1 MTTFSTMTNQTKIR
15 LSFFHS
21 LRAKLILLFL
31 LVSLLPLITLG
42 VLAYTQ
48 TNKALK
54 QEVTNKLVAVRD
66 IKANQISKYFEE
78 RLGDLK
84 VLGRNPNTI
93 AALHAFSQAVESDIK
108 TSSGKAPTGILEHYR
123 SLYLNKPNLASADD
137 GSTYS
142 VAHAQYHPWFKEYLE
157 VYGYYDIFLVEPH
170 QGNILYT
177 MAKENDFGTSL
188 VNGLYANTNLG
199 EVFKEVSATKSR
211 DFSRLQDFA
220 YYEPSKGAAAFEA
233 LPIFDNSEL
242 VGVLIFQLSID
253 QIDAIMQEHS
263 GLGATGETLLVSAD
277 DFLLRSN
284 SRFVKEST
292 LFKLKLDHEVTRA
305 AAAGD
310 RGVKTILDTRHQAIL
325 IAYKPLA
332 IPGVR
337 WLLLAQQE
345 EAEAFAVAN
354 HLLTLMVLVM
364 VVIVVI
370 IASVAVAVGNSIVKP
385 LLAVTAIARQLA
397 AGKLNQTIE
406 INSRD
411 EIGLMSQAFQE
422 MISNLRLVIE
432 DMVKVSQGLAT
443 GNLLVTPQA
452 TYQGDF
458 ILIKKAME
466 MALSSL
472 WRVIEDLV
480 QVSQGLA
487 AGNLRITVQAE
498 YQGDFVQIKNA
509 LETSLANLR
518 QVIEDSVQVLQELAQ
533 GNLQVMPKAEY
544 NGEFVQL
551 KEALAITATKLT
563 EATSKNLTQN
573 WLKTGQMQ
581 LSMQMSGEQELVK
594 LAKTIITFLAT
605 YLEMPVGLF
614 YLLEGQ
620 EGSEMARL
628 KLIASYAY
636 THRKGLSSEFLIG
649 EGIVGQ
655 VALERKP
662 ILLTKV
668 PDHYYIHIQ
677 SGLGKSLPRQVL
689 LQPFLYEDTLKGV
702 IELAAFK
709 PITELQ
715 QEFLTQVMSGIGIA
729 VNTAQ
734 SRSRLQ
740 ELLQQSQTQTEELQS
755 QAEELQSQTEEL
767 QSQQEELTQIN
778 EELQERTKELERQKE
793 DIRDKNAVL
802 EKTQQV
808 IEAKAKEVELASKY
822 KSEFLANMSHELRTP
837 LNSMLILAQ
846 LLAENKAGNL
856 TNKQLEYAQ
865 TIQSAGVDLLKLI
878 NDILDLSKIEA
889 GRMEVNLEDVS
900 LSTLVEAFEKKFRP
914 VADSKGLAFHITT
927 TQDLPPVLHTDDQ
940 RLQQIINNLLSN
952 AFKFTSQGGV
962 TLTISKAERQ
972 NFSFAVTDTGI
983 GIPKDKQEIIFE
995 AFQQVDGTT
1004 SRRFG
1009 GTGLGLSI
1017 SRELANLLGGK
1028 IRLHSEAGK
1037 GSTFTLYLPDTLS
1050 STLPGIEASQVAE
1063 ATSKV
1068 AIPSATAHV
1077 ITTSPTTAA
1086 VTETVTDQEG
1096 SRKPTEEIVD
1106 DRQTLKLTDK
1116 SLLIIEDDWK
1126 FSRILME
1133 IAHEKHFQCLLA
1145 EDGQTGLQLATQ
1157 YQPTAII
1164 MDIGLPKMDGGT
1176 VMEKL
1181 KDNPQTRHIPVHF
1194 VTASDQQKR
1203 EVKKM
1208 GAIGYLLKPVT
1219 MEQLGG
1225 AFKKIET
1232 FIAKSVK
1239 SLLVVVDNEARRR
1252 EILELV
1258 DNKDVKVT
1266 QAATRAEAFQYL
1278 QTTPCDCIILD
1289 VDVEQRAG
1297 FQLLEQLCREES
1309 LSQIPVII
1317 YTAREVTPQEEMTL
1331 HQYESNL
1338 TVKLV
1343 RSPERLLEEATL
1355 FLHQVESRLPKEK
1368 RNILQRMYNKE
1379 AILKSKKILIV
1390 DDDTRNTFALLTVLE
1405 DKGMEVIVGNN
1416 GQEALEL
1423 LNQHPD
1429 IDLVL
1434 MDIMMPEMDG
1444 YEATQKIRAQE
1455 HFRKLPVIALT
1466 AKAMKGDKAKCIEA
1480 GANDYLSKPVDI
1492 DKLISLMRVWL
1503 YR

>member
-1 MTTFSTMTNQTKIR
+1 MTTTNHTNTR

-31 LVSLLPLITLG
+31 LVSLLPLFTLG

-48 TNKALK
+48 ANKALK
-54 QEVTNKLVAVRD
+54 NEVTDKLLAVRD
-66 IKANQISKYFEE
+66 IKANQIKKYFEE

-84 VLGRNPNTI
+84 VLSRNPNTI
-93 AALHAFSQAVESDIK
+93 AAVHAFSKALESDIK
-108 TSSGKAPTGILEHYR
+108 TSSSKAPTGILEHYR
-123 SLYLNKPNLASADD
+123 SLYLNKPNLVNADD

-142 VAHAQYHPWFKEYLE
+142 VAHAQYHSWFKEYLE

-177 MAKENDFGTSL
+177 TAKENDFGTSL

-199 EVFKEVSATKSR
+199 EVFKEVSGTQSR
-211 DFSRLQDFA
+211 DFIRLKDFA
-220 YYEPSKGAAAFEA
+220 YYEPSRGAAAFEA
-233 LPIFDNSEL
+233 LPIFDDSEL

-253 QIDAIMQEHS
+253 QIDAIMQEHT
-263 GLGATGETLLVSAD
+263 GLGETGETLLVSAE

-284 SRFVKEST
+284 SRFVKDST
-292 LFKLKLDHEVTRA
+292 LLKLKLDNEATRA
-305 AAAGD
+305 AATGES
-310 RGVKTILDTRHQAIL
+310 GVKTILDSRGQAMVV
-325 IAYKPLA
+325 AYRPLD

-337 WLLLAQQE
+337 WILTTQLE
-345 EAEAFAVAN
+345 EAEAFSIAN
-354 HLLTLMVLVM
+354 HLLTLMVLLI

-370 IASVAVAVGNSIVKP
+370 VASVAVVVGNSIVKP

-411 EIGLMSQAFQE
+411 EIGLMSQAFQQ
-422 MISNLRLVIE
+422 MISNLRLVIA
-432 DMVKVSQGLAT
+432 DMVNVSQGLAA

-452 TYQGDF
+452 EYQGDF
-458 ILIKKAME
+458 ILIKRAME
-466 MALSSL
+466 TALSSL

-487 AGNLRITVQAE
+487 AGNLRIAVQAE
-498 YQGDFVQIKNA
+498 YRGDFVQIKNA
-509 LETSLANLR
+509 LETSLTGLR
-518 QVIEDSVQVLQELAQ
+518 QVIEDSVQVLQGLAQ

-544 NGEFVQL
+544 NGEFAQL
-551 KEALAITATKLT
+551 KEALATTATKLT

-594 LAKTIITFLAT
+594 LAKNIITFLAT

-614 YLLEGQ
+614 YLLEG
-620 EGSEMARL
+620 SERTPTARL

-636 THRKGLSSEFLIG
+636 THRKGLSSEFPIG
-649 EGIVGQ
+649 EGLVGQ
-655 VALERKP
+655 AALERKT
-662 ILLTKV
+662 ILMTKV
-668 PDHYYIHIQ
+668 PDHYYIHIL
-677 SGLGKSLPRQVL
+677 SGLGQALPRQVL
-689 LQPFLYEDTLKGV
+689 VQPFLYEETVKGV
-702 IELAAFK
+702 IELATFK

-715 QEFLTQVMSGIGIA
+715 QEFLVQVMPGIGIA

-802 EKTQQV
+802 ERTQQV

-846 LLAENKAGNL
+846 LLAENKLGNL
-856 TNKQLEYAQ
+856 TEKQLEYAQ

-900 LSTLVEAFEKKFRP
+900 LNTLVEAFEKKFRP
-914 VADSKGLAFHITT
+914 VADSKGLAFQITT
-927 TQDLPPVLHTDDQ
+927 TKDLPPVLHTDAQ

-962 TLTISKAERQ
+962 TLTISKTEIQ

-1037 GSTFTLYLPDTLS
+1037 GSTFTLYLPDTLP
-1050 STLPGIEASQVAE
+1050 STMPIEASQVVAE
-1063 ATSKV
+1063 ATTKV
-1068 AIPSATAHV
+1068 AILPSTAPV
-1077 ITTSPTTAA
+1077 ITTPPTTVA
-1086 VTETVTDQEG
+1086 VNETVTDQEG
-1096 SRKPTEEIVD
+1096 SPITTEEIVD
-1106 DRQTLKLTDK
+1106 DRQALKLTDK

-1181 KDNPQTRHIPVHF
+1181 KDNPLTRHIPVHF

-1219 MEQLGG
+1219 MEQLGS
-1225 AFKKIET
+1225 AFKKIEN

-1239 SLLVVVDNEARRR
+1239 NLLVVVDNEARHR

-1258 DNKDVKVT
+1258 DNKDVKIT
-1266 QAATRAEAFQYL
+1266 QTATRASAFQYL

-1297 FQLLEQLCREES
+1297 FQLLEQLCREEG

-1331 HQYESNL
+1331 HQYDNNL
-1338 TVKLV
+1338 TVKMV
-1343 RSPERLLEEATL
+1343 HSPERLLEEATL

-1368 RNILQRMYNKE
+1368 RNMLQRMYNKE
-1379 AILKSKKILIV
+1379 AILKSKKVLIV

-1405 DKGMEVIVGNN
+1405 EKEMEVIVGNN

-1423 LNQHPD
+1423 LNQHPE

-1455 HFRKLPVIALT
+1455 RFRKLPVIALT

>member
-1 MTTFSTMTNQTKIR
+1 MGM
-15 LSFFHS
+15 
-21 LRAKLILLFL
+21 
-31 LVSLLPLITLG
+31 
-42 VLAYTQ
+42 LAYLKTSQ
-48 TNKALK
+48 ALK
-54 QEVTNKLVAVRD
+54 NEVTDKLLAVRD
-66 IKANQISKYFEE
+66 IKANQIQNYFKE
-78 RLGDLK
+78 RLSDLT
-84 VLGRNPNTI
+84 VLSRDPNLI
-93 AALHAFSQAVESDIK
+93 ATVQAFNQALESDIK
-108 TSSGKAPTGILEHYR
+108 AVSGKTPTEILEHYR
-123 SLYLNKPNLASADD
+123 SLYLGKPDLINADD

-142 VAHAQYHPWFKEYLE
+142 VAHAQYHSWFKEYLAI
-157 VYGYYDIFLVEPH
+157 YGYYDIFMVESQH
-170 QGNILYT
+170 GNVLYT
-177 MAKENDFGTSL
+177 MKKENDFGSNL
-188 VNGLYANTNLG
+188 LNGLYADTNLS

-211 DFSRLQDFA
+211 DSIRLKDFA
-220 YYEPSKGAAAFEA
+220 YYEPSKNAAAFEA
-233 LPIFDNSEL
+233 LPVFDDSEL
-242 VGVLIFQLSID
+242 VGVLIFQLPID
-253 QIDAIMQEHS
+253 LIDAIMQEHA
-263 GLGATGETLLVSAD
+263 GLGETGETLLVSAD

-284 SRFVKEST
+284 SRLVKENT
-292 LFKLKLDHEVTRA
+292 LFKLKLDNVATRA
-305 AAAGD
+305 AATGES
-310 RGVKTILDTRHQAIL
+310 GVKTILDARGHSMVV
-325 IAYKPLA
+325 AYRPLD

-337 WLLLAQQE
+337 WILTTQLE

-354 HLLTLMVLVM
+354 HLLNLMVLL
-364 VVIVVI
+364 IVVI
-370 IASVAVAVGNSIVKP
+370 AVIVASIAMAVGNSIVKP
-385 LLAVTAIARQLA
+385 LLTVTKIASQLA
-397 AGKLNQTIE
+397 AGNLNQTIE
-406 INSRD
+406 INRRD
-411 EIGLMSQAFQE
+411 EIGVMSQAFQQ
-422 MISNLRLVIE
+422 MINSLRLVI
-432 DMVKVSQGLAT
+432 DDVVNVSQGLAT

-452 TYQGDF
+452 EYRGDF

-487 AGNLRITVQAE
+487 AGNLHIAVQAE

-518 QVIEDSVQVLQELAQ
+518 QVIEDSVQVLQGLAQ

-551 KEALAITATKLT
+551 QKALATTAIKLSD
-563 EATSKNLTQN
+563 ATSKNLTQN

-581 LSMQMSGEQELVK
+581 LSTQMSGEQDLVT
-594 LAKTIITFLAT
+594 LAKNIITFLAT

-614 YLLEGQ
+614 YLQ
-620 EGSEMARL
+620 ENGDQTPTARL

-636 THRKGLSSEFLIG
+636 THRKGLSSEFVIG
-649 EGIVGQ
+649 AGVVGQ
-655 VALERKP
+655 AALERKT
-662 ILLTKV
+662 ILMTKV
-668 PDHYYIHIQ
+668 PDNYYIHIQ

-689 LQPFLYEDTLKGV
+689 VQPFLYEDTVKGV
-702 IELAAFK
+702 IELASFK

-715 QEFLTQVMSGIGIA
+715 QEFLAQVMSNLGIA

-734 SRSRLQ
+734 SRARLQ

-778 EELQERTKELERQKE
+778 EELQERSKELERQQE
-793 DIRDKNAVL
+793 EVRDKNAVL
-802 EKTQQV
+802 EQTQQTIV
-808 IEAKAKEVELASKY
+808 AKAKEVELASKY

-865 TIQSAGVDLLKLI
+865 TIQSAGSDLLKLI

-889 GRMEVNLEDVS
+889 GRMEVHLEEVS
-900 LSTLVEAFEKKFRP
+900 LSDLVDTFEKKFRP

-927 TQDLPPVLHTDDQ
+927 TQELPPVLHTDAQ
-940 RLQQIINNLLSN
+940 RFQQIINNLLSN
-952 AFKFTSQGGV
+952 AFKFTTQGAV
-962 TLTISKAERQ
+962 TLTISKPAGVQ

-1017 SRELANLLGGK
+1017 SRELANLLKGK
-1028 IRLHSEAGK
+1028 ILLHSEIGK
-1037 GSTFTLYLPDTLS
+1037 GSTFTLELPETLAGQFA
-1050 STLPGIEASQVAE
+1050 TVAVPSP
-1063 ATSKV
+1063 SKPV
-1068 AIPSATAHV
+1068 V
-1077 ITTSPTTAA
+1077 SPTTKLASRGGNNQVSEMPGPSILESTATLPVPSTHSTTATSSALPA
-1086 VTETVTDQEG
+1086 VVAGIGLEG
-1096 SRKPTEEIVD
+1096 VID
-1106 DRQTLKLTDK
+1106 DKLTLNPTDK
-1116 SLLIIEDDWK
+1116 SLLIIEDDVK
-1126 FSRILME
+1126 FARILME
-1133 IAHEKHFQCLLA
+1133 LAHEKHFKCLLA

-1164 MDIGLPKMDGGT
+1164 LDVGLPKMDGET

-1181 KDNPQTRHIPVHF
+1181 KDHSPTRHIPVHF
-1194 VTASDQQKR
+1194 MTASDQQQGDA
-1203 EVKKM
+1203 KKL

-1219 MEQLGG
+1219 MEQLRK
-1225 AFKKIET
+1225 AFQKIEH
-1232 FIAKSVK
+1232 FIARAVK
-1239 SLLVVVDNEARRR
+1239 NLLVVVDQVVRQR
-1252 EILELV
+1252 EILDLV
-1258 DNKDVKVT
+1258 ENKEIQIT
-1266 QAATRAEAFQYL
+1266 WTATRTEAYQYL
-1278 QTTPCDCIILD
+1278 QTTTCDCIILD
-1289 VDVEQRAG
+1289 LEVEQRTG
-1297 FQLLEQLCREES
+1297 LQLLEQLYHDENR
-1309 LSQIPVII
+1309 SQIPVII
-1317 YTAREVTPQEEMTL
+1317 YPAREVTPQEEMTL
-1331 HQYESNL
+1331 HQYEKNL

-1355 FLHQVESRLPKEK
+1355 FLHQVESRLPKDQ
-1368 RNILQRMYNKE
+1368 RNILQMMHDKE
-1379 AILKSKKILIV
+1379 AILNGKKVLIV
-1390 DDDTRNTFALLTVLE
+1390 DDDTRNTYALMTVLE
-1405 DKGMEVIVGNN
+1405 EKGMEVMVGNN
-1416 GQEALEL
+1416 GQEALAL

-1429 IDLVL
+1429 VDLVL

-1492 DKLISLMRVWL
+1492 DKLVSLMRVWL